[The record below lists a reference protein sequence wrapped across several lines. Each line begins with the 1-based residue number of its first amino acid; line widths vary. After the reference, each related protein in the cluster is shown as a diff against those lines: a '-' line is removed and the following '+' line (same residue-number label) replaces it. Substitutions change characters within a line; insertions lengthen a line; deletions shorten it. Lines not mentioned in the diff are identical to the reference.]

1 MKSIVTT
8 AVLGAL
14 IAEFG
19 LTGFNP
25 DPESNHSTSQQQANA
40 VIEQILPPGSEYEAA
55 GRTLPRAEIASDVDE
70 GVRRVSNGVRQ
81 LPSLGVKIAEQ
92 VEEKGIVAL
101 AYEDPELQR
110 AGRAVG
116 EEIGLGLR
124 SFAIAVAKD
133 MIMTARETR

>member
-25 DPESNHSTSQQQANA
+25 DPESVASESQQQATA
-40 VIEQILPPGSEYEAA
+40 VVEQILPPGSEFEVS
-55 GRTLPRAEIASDVDE
+55 GRTLPRAEISSDVDE

-92 VEEKGIVAL
+92 VEQKGIVAL
-101 AYEDPELQR
+101 AYDDPEIQR

-116 EEIGLGLR
+116 EEIGLGMR
-124 SFAIAVAKD
+124 SFAISVAKD
-133 MIMTARETR
+133 MIMTARENR